1 MEWSSIWELAAGRTE
16 SRQAETEGILDLAQ
30 AARREIEAARR
41 QFEEVHDPDLVDH
54 AIFRLQAAERHYV
67 FLLREARR

>member
-1 MEWSSIWELAAGRTE
+1 MRWTSLWEAG
-16 SRQAETEGILDLAQ
+16 AERSQQPDAGGLFDLAE
-30 AARREIEAARR
+30 AARREMEAARA

-54 AIFRLQAAERHYV
+54 AIYRMHAAERHYM

>member
-1 MEWSSIWELAAGRTE
+1 MQWTSVWEAAAGRTGGSGDNGLFE
-16 SRQAETEGILDLAQ
+16 LAQ
-30 AARREIEAARR
+30 AARREMEAARA

-67 FLLREARR
+67 YLLREARG

>member
-1 MEWSSIWELAAGRTE
+1 MRWMSIWEAGVERGQQSE
-16 SRQAETEGILDLAQ
+16 AGELIDLAE
-30 AARREIEAARR
+30 AARREMQAARA

-54 AIFRLQAAERHYV
+54 AIYRMQAAERHYM

>member
-1 MEWSSIWELAAGRTE
+1 MQWSSIWEMTAGQTR
-16 SRQAETEGILDLAQ
+16 RPDEGGLFELAQ
-30 AARREIEAARR
+30 AARREMQAARA